1 MFRMLLMI
9 NLKKETGN
17 LKTFN
22 KFLQELYMIISD
34 FVTMKKLKTLTFQ
47 ESLIFSNQSMNQSR
61 REEKRKED
69 ITCTKKSSTYIS
81 QKKYQLRLL
90 QIDLT

>member
-1 MFRMLLMI
+1 
-9 NLKKETGN
+9 
-17 LKTFN
+17 
-22 KFLQELYMIISD
+22 
-34 FVTMKKLKTLTFQ
+34 
-47 ESLIFSNQSMNQSR
+47 MNQSR